1 MGLGRIM
8 PETPQNDLTGAEAQK
23 GIGQPMAKGT
33 TQTEPIATYVRHA
46 IERERVKRGDTL
58 KPIEIVKVALSAYL
72 SRIGDDEIAIA
83 QTRCSSAPASD
94 VESTDRI
101 SLRRGTQSAVDR
113 MLFNANYWRA
123 AYEIRI
129 VTACTQPAS
138 AFACLGAVSV
148 WTSHPLKL
156 NTLAPKQVEETFDRF
171 CPPFAV
177 NKRRGT
183 TDRNRSGKGP
193 LPDFKAVIADLES
206 SEAEPPESIAHLRGI
221 LSDME
226 AEAAAYES
234 LNTDNPLVALFTI
247 LPAWCLQNRIELVS
261 GSWWD
266 DCTVMGTIIDALRE
280 RFVERGFGD
289 AAVEYFVASCNEALD
304 AYHRDLTTDPSP
316 FEELEIPQVLTLVQ
330 EARDANPSFEQDG
343 YGPTL
348 PSWLIGKEQLIWN
361 ILVCALYG
369 PATARPLLV
378 DSPDLLSAKGYAGK
392 TDVITELA
400 QTSFARYTAD
410 RIASQT
416 DQDFASFAS
425 LPVDLRDSSIAYIT
439 SIHDKLGT
447 LHYEVLPAGT
457 CYPERCVTAFTAS
470 EVECLA
476 ILEHRRWLRER
487 QKAGWRYG
495 PAKDV
500 ARRQSPYLVPWEELP
515 DRAKEWNRS
524 AVRSIP
530 NLLASVNLAVVR

>member
-1 MGLGRIM
+1 
-8 PETPQNDLTGAEAQK
+8 
-23 GIGQPMAKGT
+23 MAKGR
-33 TQTEPIATYVRHA
+33 TQTDGPAAFVRGA
-46 IERERVKRGDTL
+46 IERERAKRGDTL

-72 SRIGDDEIAIA
+72 ARTFSDEPTDAL
-83 QTRCSSAPASD
+83 PAE
-94 VESTDRI
+94 VESPDRTN
-101 SLRRGTQSAVDR
+101 LRRGTQSAVDR
-113 MLFNANYWRA
+113 LLFNANYWRA
-123 AYEIRI
+123 AYENRI
-129 VTACTQPAS
+129 VAACTNPAS
-138 AFACLGAVSV
+138 AYECLQAVSV
-148 WTSHPLKL
+148 WTAHTLKL
-156 NTLAPKQVEETFDRF
+156 NTLSPEQAAATFDRF

-177 NKRRGT
+177 NNRRGSHNR
-183 TDRNRSGKGP
+183 DRSGKGP
-193 LPDFKAVIADLES
+193 LPDLKRTIASLEA
-206 SEAEPPESIAHLRGI
+206 EGAEPPQAIAALRGV
-221 LSDME
+221 LAAME
-226 AEAAAYES
+226 AEAAAYKA
-234 LNTDNPLVALFTI
+234 LGTAGPLDALFDI

-266 DCTVMGTIIDALRE
+266 DCAVMGAIIDALRE
-280 RFVERGFGD
+280 RFVELGFGD

-316 FEELEIPQVLTLVQ
+316 FEELEIPQVLTLVR

-378 DSPDLLSAKGYAGK
+378 DSPELLSAKGYAGK

-439 SIHDKLGT
+439 SIHDKLDT

-457 CYPERCVTAFTAS
+457 CYPDRCVTAFTAS

-495 PAKDV
+495 PAKDI

-530 NLLASVNLAVVR
+530 NLLSSVNLAVVR

>member
-1 MGLGRIM
+1 
-8 PETPQNDLTGAEAQK
+8 
-23 GIGQPMAKGT
+23 MAKGR
-33 TQTEPIATYVRHA
+33 TQTDGPAAFVRGT
-46 IERERVKRGDTL
+46 IERERAKRGDTL

-72 SRIGDDEIAIA
+72 ARTFSDE
-83 QTRCSSAPASD
+83 PAD
-94 VESTDRI
+94 ALPAEVESPDRTN
-101 SLRRGTQSAVDR
+101 LRRGTQSAVDR
-113 MLFNANYWRA
+113 LLFNANYWRA
-123 AYEIRI
+123 AYENRI
-129 VTACTQPAS
+129 VAACTNPAN
-138 AFACLGAVSV
+138 AQACLASVSV
-148 WTSHPLKL
+148 WTAHPLKL
-156 NTLAPKQVEETFDRF
+156 NTLTPEQAVATFERF

-177 NKRRGT
+177 NNRRGSHER
-183 TDRNRSGKGP
+183 DRSGKGP
-193 LPDFKAVIADLES
+193 LPDFKRAIASIADAGS
-206 SEAEPPESIAHLRGI
+206 EPPQAIAALRDV
-221 LSDME
+221 LQAME

-234 LNTDNPLVALFTI
+234 LNAAGALDALFVI

-266 DCTVMGTIIDALRE
+266 DCAVMGVIIDLLRE
-280 RFVERGFGD
+280 RFLELGFGE
-289 AAVEYFVASCNEALD
+289 AAVAYFVDSCNEALD
-304 AYHRDLTTDPSP
+304 AYHREVSTDLSP
-316 FEELEIPQVLTLVQ
+316 YADFEVPQLIARIQ

-378 DSPDLLSAKGYAGK
+378 DSPDLLAIRNYAGM

-410 RIASQT
+410 RIASQA

-439 SIHDKLGT
+439 SIHDKLET
-447 LHYEVLPAGT
+447 LNYEVLPAGT